1 MEMNSSIH
9 AYPALPR
16 GKSSAKKS
24 IARKTIDAVETNT
37 HIFIAFFERN
47 ESSDCSVG

>member
-16 GKSSAKKS
+16 GKSPARKS

-37 HIFIAFFERN
+37 HIFTAFFVRN
-47 ESSDCSVG
+47 KSLDGSVG